1 VKVEARLEELGA
13 VLPAETALPPGVQIP
28 FRWVR
33 VRGSRAFVSGHGA
46 LMPDGTPA
54 GPFGKVPSEV
64 SLEDA
69 QESARLTTLA
79 MLSSLRR
86 ELGELDRITSWLVV
100 NGLINADPGYA
111 QTTAVINPCSEL
123 ILALYGSDIGAHA
136 RTAIGVAALPLNLPV
151 IVSAEVEISQT

>member
-1 VKVEARLEELGA
+1 MRSWCSTHRSPVLRSVPLRTDALFCAVLGEHGKTRTGNMCARSTLWGELVKVEARLEDLGA

-33 VRGSRAFVSGHGA
+33 ARGTKAFVSGHGA

-69 QESARLTTLA
+69 QGSARLTTLA

-86 ELGELDRITSWLVV
+86 ELGDLDRITS
-100 NGLINADPGYA
+100 
-111 QTTAVINPCSEL
+111 
-123 ILALYGSDIGAHA
+123 
-136 RTAIGVAALPLNLPV
+136 
-151 IVSAEVEISQT
+151 